1 MLATHREVK
10 QGLIREQAFYAQK
23 VPISG
28 VIFDPVYDME
38 GRERNHAGTI
48 CFSTKFNKSFYF
60 ARFRCS

>member
-1 MLATHREVK
+1 MLVTHREVEE
-10 QGLIREQAFYAQK
+10 GLIKEQAFDSQT

-48 CFSTKFNKSFYF
+48 YF
-60 ARFRCS
+60 AAKYV